1 MRSKLLAWGLLVVV
15 AGAAFSWAQ
24 TTPTSPAP
32 SQASTNAGA
41 ATAPATPP
49 ARFGRGNRGTARG
62 PAPQQFPTQ
71 IQDTNTGQWYT
82 PQRHAE
88 YAFGADLSSLRQTE
102 LQGRIQ
108 YKDNGATKPAMQ
120 IFADHGF
127 NWVRLR
133 VCTPPARL
141 PQDTAYAVAMAKD
154 AKKLGLKVLLD
165 FHYSDGWSDPRPNSH
180 PIPSAWRSLSE
191 PDLEKAVFEYTRD
204 TIATFAKEDC
214 LPDMIQIG
222 NEVSNG
228 FMAPAGQLPEH
239 WDQFAALLYA
249 GINGVDAGRG
259 NGRRP
264 KIMIHV
270 DHGGDVAKTK
280 AFFDKILSYDIP
292 FDTIG
297 FSFYPWSHGNLLDL
311 KENLTF
317 AAKTYQKDV
326 VIAETGYC
334 HAPSNYFRFSPGPFP
349 ETPEGQAQFVAAVN
363 DIVMNVPDGRGKG
376 IFYWEPADMGLE
388 QGRRAFFDAQGNTLP
403 VMNIFQQYVRPIHR
417 TDDQ

>member
-49 ARFGRGNRGTARG
+49 ARFGRGNRGAARG

-133 VCTPPARL
+133 VCTPPPRH
-141 PQDTAYAVAMAKD
+141 PQQTPHPRAK
-154 AKKLGLKVLLD
+154 
-165 FHYSDGWSDPRPNSH
+165 
-180 PIPSAWRSLSE
+180 
-191 PDLEKAVFEYTRD
+191 
-204 TIATFAKEDC
+204 
-214 LPDMIQIG
+214 
-222 NEVSNG
+222 
-228 FMAPAGQLPEH
+228 
-239 WDQFAALLYA
+239 
-249 GINGVDAGRG
+249 
-259 NGRRP
+259 
-264 KIMIHV
+264 
-270 DHGGDVAKTK
+270 
-280 AFFDKILSYDIP
+280 
-292 FDTIG
+292 
-297 FSFYPWSHGNLLDL
+297 
-311 KENLTF
+311 
-317 AAKTYQKDV
+317 
-326 VIAETGYC
+326 
-334 HAPSNYFRFSPGPFP
+334 
-349 ETPEGQAQFVAAVN
+349 AQ
-363 DIVMNVPDGRGKG
+363 
-376 IFYWEPADMGLE
+376 
-388 QGRRAFFDAQGNTLP
+388 DAQNLG
-403 VMNIFQQYVRPIHR
+403 V
-417 TDDQ
+417 